1 MTLYLYSSDL
11 QFGFKQRVGCNSAIY
26 TVRSVIEYYT
36 KHGSTVNICLL
47 DMSKAFDKVNHFGL
61 YLKLMKRN
69 IPPKFLLVLMN
80 WYSKCSAL
88 VRWNG
93 VFSSAFNIPCGVRQG
108 GVLSPVL
115 FNIYVNDII
124 ANLSSSQ
131 LGCSI
136 CNMYVGC
143 VMYADDLLLMSASL
157 TKLQKMID
165 ICVAEACYLD
175 MKFNATK
182 SVVMR
187 IGQCFSTR
195 LQQRYLRWQ
204 KSFVCR

>member
-1 MTLYLYSSDL
+1 
-11 QFGFKQRVGCNSAIY
+11 
-26 TVRSVIEYYT
+26 
-36 KHGSTVNICLL
+36 
-47 DMSKAFDKVNHFGL
+47 MSKAFDKVNHFGL

-69 IPPKFLLVLMN
+69 IPPKFLLVSMN

-124 ANLSSSQ
+124 DNLSSSQ

-157 TKLQKMID
+157 TILQKMID

-182 SVVMR
+182 SMVMR
-187 IGQCFSTR
+187 IGQGFRRVCNNVNLDGRNLLFVDKV
-195 LQQRYLRWQ
+195 RYLGIFI
-204 KSFVCR
+204 KSDKIFKICTNESTCRYFRSVNGIII